1 VNHVFTPGIAVA
13 KRTLPPFHERYLR
26 EWRETALSN
35 ADSGDTSAGICFQAA
50 LIEILAAGSVQHDW
64 LGVMDEYLSRDGTAP
79 LAYSRAFAKRLY
91 GFEDQYLQSSVAA
104 IYTRWWIE
112 CCSKGSSKVDHA
124 KFASLVSDKI
134 DEASGLILD
143 TDISPTVL
151 RHRMKTE
158 ITMSAAMGVEILAVA
173 GPIPEPLKADLVA
186 AIVDPR
192 KCPPTPYISAEYF
205 RAAALSILGVPHLL
219 PGDIAKTI
227 LDCQTD
233 LDVGYSDFPMS
244 SKYDAYMGTAKR
256 TSRDKPIHSPL
267 TAIQV
272 RALLPHIQDG
282 EKRNTVQTRL
292 RDYRAHLQA
301 NPNDIPAF
309 QMRDVQVPFGS
320 GLTPIEAICA
330 VELTG

>member
-1 VNHVFTPGIAVA
+1 VNHVFIPGIAVA
-13 KRTLPPFHERYLR
+13 KRALPPFHERYLR
-26 EWRETALSN
+26 EWRAAALSG
-35 ADSGDTSAGICFQAA
+35 ADSGDISSGICFQGA
-50 LIEILAAGSVQHDW
+50 LIELLMAGRVEHDW
-64 LGVMDEYLSRDGTAP
+64 VGVMDEYLSRDGTAP
-79 LAYSRAFAKRLY
+79 LAYSRLFAKRLY
-91 GFEDQYLQSSVAA
+91 GFEDQYRQSSVAA

-112 CCSKGSSKVDHA
+112 CSSKGSSEVDHTR
-124 KFASLVSDKI
+124 FASLISEKI
-134 DEASGLILD
+134 DDASGLILD
-143 TDISPTVL
+143 TDISPTIL

-158 ITMSAAMGVEILAVA
+158 ITMSAAMGIEILATA
-173 GPIPEPLKADLVA
+173 GPIPQSLSADLVA
-186 AIVDPR
+186 AVIDPR

-205 RAAALSILGVPHLL
+205 RAAALASLGSPHLL

-227 LDCQTD
+227 ADCQTD
-233 LDVGYSDFPMS
+233 LKVGYCDFPMS